1 MNKPRFQRLRAF
13 AGCAALLLS
22 PALTGCG
29 TSNSNDTASG
39 ANLPRAVADARQRNT
54 PVDATLV
61 SRDNA
66 FGFTLFDTLRGNQAS
81 SNVFISPVSLS
92 LALQILYNGA
102 NSSTQQAMATTL
114 QLSGL
119 SVSDLNNANAALQ
132 ASLVSPDAQVQLTV
146 ANSLWTRD
154 GAVVPAFVQAN
165 QTYYG
170 SKLGSTTGAPAN
182 VNAWVNA
189 QTQGR
194 IATILPDGDYSRT
207 IAIIANAVYFKGKW
221 TDKFDV
227 ANTQTATFTL
237 PDGSTQSCQLMT
249 RTGGYDYFAGS
260 NFQMARL
267 PYGSKRLSMIVLVPN
282 TGIDLN
288 TVLAGANA
296 QTWAGWVAQLK
307 PSNGTVQ
314 LPRFTSAY
322 AADLKSPLTALGM
335 GIAFDPNAADF
346 SGLAVPSVG
355 RAYISA
361 AYHKT
366 YVKVD
371 EEGTEAAAATGIV
384 VSAGGALAPEFTI
397 RMDHPFFYAIRDDQT
412 GILLFMGLLA
422 NPNTDTAG

>member
-314 LPRFTSAY
+314 LPRFHVRLRRRSQIPAHRAWHGHRLRSQCRRFQRTGCSFCRQSVH
-322 AADLKSPLTALGM
+322 LRR
-335 GIAFDPNAADF
+335 
-346 SGLAVPSVG
+346 VPQNLRKG
-355 RAYISA
+355 RRRRHGSRRRNG
-361 AYHKT
+361 HCRF
-366 YVKVD
+366 
-371 EEGTEAAAATGIV
+371 GGWG
-384 VSAGGALAPEFTI
+384 VSAGVY
-397 RMDHPFFYAIRDDQT
+397 HPH
-412 GILLFMGLLA
+412 GSPVLLRHS
-422 NPNTDTAG
+422 